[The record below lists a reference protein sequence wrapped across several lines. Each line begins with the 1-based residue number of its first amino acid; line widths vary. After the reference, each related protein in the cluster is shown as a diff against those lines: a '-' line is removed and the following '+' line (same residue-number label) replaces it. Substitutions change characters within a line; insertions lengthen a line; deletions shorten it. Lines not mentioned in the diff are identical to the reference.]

1 MTHSN
6 LSRPSP
12 SVYCGISETW
22 ALKSPTNGN
31 GAQEALPPP
40 PPVIPPNVV
49 PVRAE
54 GDQPP
59 EPVKKK
65 VMRVPIARRGLANK
79 GQKIQL
85 LTNHF
90 KVGVNNVDGHF
101 FHYSCF
107 GLRRWSPC

>member
-1 MTHSN
+1 MDSFEPDGN
-6 LSRPSP
+6 G
-12 SVYCGISETW
+12 VANGNG
-22 ALKSPTNGN
+22 ATNGN

-101 FHYSCF
+101 FHYSVCSDCLIYNTRVWF
-107 GLRRWSPC
+107 G